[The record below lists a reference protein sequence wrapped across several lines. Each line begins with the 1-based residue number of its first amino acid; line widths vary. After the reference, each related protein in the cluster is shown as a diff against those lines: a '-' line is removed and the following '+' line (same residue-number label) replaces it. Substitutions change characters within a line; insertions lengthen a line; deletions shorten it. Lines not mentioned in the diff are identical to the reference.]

1 MLEEKSHEVS
11 VVRDSARKSA
21 LPKKKRYALR
31 GSTLGIIIIHLL
43 PLVSICTGGVGLKEM
58 IFLAVFYVVGMLFAV
73 IGYHRYFSHRSFRT
87 NRFFQFILAFCA
99 QATAQGGAL
108 WWASTH
114 RLHHKFSD
122 QKKDIHSPLQKGLW
136 YAHIG
141 WFFSNEHHETKLEVI
156 KDFAK
161 FPELVW
167 LNRHSALPVVCM
179 GLLYFVFLGLPGLF
193 FSFFLGIVILWHGTF
208 TINSL
213 AHVWGKRR
221 YKTDDTSRNNWFLA
235 IITMGEGWHNN
246 HHHYR
251 HSARQGFFWYE
262 FDVAYYVLK
271 FLSLFRIV
279 SDVKGVPIAKRSGNL
294 A

>member
-1 MLEEKSHEVS
+1 MLKKGDRKLSVELSSPKEKKLRHL
-11 VVRDSARKSA
+11 RKTTSA
-21 LPKKKRYALR
+21 
-31 GSTLGIIIIHLL
+31 IIIIHFL
-43 PLVSICTGGVGLKEM
+43 PLISIFTGGVGLKEV
-58 IFLAVFYVVGMLFAV
+58 IFLGIFYIVGMLFSV

-114 RLHHKFSD
+114 RLHHRFSD
-122 QKKDIHSPLQKGLW
+122 KKGDIHSPAQKGLW

-141 WFFSNEHHETKLEVI
+141 WFFSNKHHETRLDVI

-167 LNRHSALPVVCM
+167 LNRNSALPVVCL
-179 GLLYFVFLGLPGLF
+179 GLLYFQLLGFPGLF

-213 AHVWGKRR
+213 AHVWGRRR
-221 YKTDDTSRNNWFLA
+221 YKTEDTSRNNWLLA
-235 IITMGEGWHNN
+235 LITMGEGWHNN

-262 FDVAYYVLK
+262 LDVAYYLLK
-271 FLSLFRIV
+271 FLSLFKIV
-279 SDVKGVPIAKRSGNL
+279 RDVKGVPTAKRSVNL